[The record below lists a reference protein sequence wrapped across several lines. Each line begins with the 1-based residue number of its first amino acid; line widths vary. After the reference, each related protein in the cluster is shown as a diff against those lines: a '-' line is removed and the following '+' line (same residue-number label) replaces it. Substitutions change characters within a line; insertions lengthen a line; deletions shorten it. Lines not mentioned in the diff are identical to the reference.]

1 MALETDIL
9 KYQYQPLE
17 EGFAFRLLVL
27 EIGQEKEDIRCSL
40 KHTSL
45 EYPDIQYVALSYT
58 WGDQNDRRLISVDG
72 CSVSIT
78 ANLYSA
84 LYRLRKPIENIMIWA
99 DAICIDQSNRN
110 ERERQVGMMDQIYRL
125 AAHVVADLGE
135 EDEQSKLAF
144 QLASDIIGV
153 VRELEDDV
161 VIKEPEF
168 ESYGLPNWQDKA
180 WPAWTNFLQRP
191 WFRRVWVIQ
200 EFALAKEVKMLCG
213 KTFFP
218 WQALEY
224 TISMM
229 NHHGFGENQRSIRD
243 QSYAGI
249 LKASRST
256 VNIMSMTI
264 LRRQVEANQKMTLSE
279 LLAFTRICEA
289 TDPRDKVYAFLGLA
303 TITAGQELY
312 ISYTQSTS
320 VVYQRYASWQIN
332 HGMAM
337 EMLYRAGG
345 PSSLTGLPSWCP
357 DWSRRRP
364 DSYLGRLY
372 FPDGRTKIYRC
383 SGIHEPEI
391 HLDARQST
399 VSVSGV
405 VVDYITEVGS
415 PMFWDESRPL
425 SDNDIWERS
434 LEWEAETQRLKVKLQ
449 NYPTGEAVDEA
460 YWRTLI
466 GNKTHTD
473 GALPG
478 DFAKS
483 HAAHL
488 ETQKAYRQG
497 SSVSNGSGNLPFSRT
512 LASTAASTTFEEL
525 ENLARPFRLGTQVMF
540 WRRRFCITKKGYMG
554 MVPMNAAEGHLIS
567 IFLGGSAP
575 FVLKPEV
582 REPQHIARVY
592 YQLVGECY
600 LHGIMNGEF
609 FQGLTIDK
617 KTFEIQ

>member
-1 MALETDIL
+1 MALEIEIPQ
-9 KYQYQPLE
+9 YQYLPLE
-17 EGFAFRLLVL
+17 EGFSFRILVL
-27 EIGQEKEDIRCSL
+27 ETGQEKEDVRCPL

-58 WGDQNDRRLISVDG
+58 WGDQNDRRLILVDG
-72 CSVSIT
+72 CSMSIT
-78 ANLYSA
+78 ANLFSA
-84 LYRLRKPIENIMIWA
+84 LYRLRKPNENIMIWA
-99 DAICIDQSNRN
+99 DAICIDQSNRK

-153 VRELEDDV
+153 VRELEDDA

-168 ESYGLPNWQDKA
+168 ESYGLPNWQNKA
-180 WPAWTNFLQRP
+180 WSAWTNFLQRP

-218 WQALEY
+218 WQTLEY

-256 VNIMSMTI
+256 VNIMSMTT
-264 LRRQVEANQKMTLSE
+264 LRRQVEANQKMKLSE

-320 VVYQRYASWQIN
+320 VVYKRYASWQIN

-337 EMLYRAGG
+337 EILYQAGG
-345 PSSLTGLPSWCP
+345 LSSLTGLPSWCP

-364 DSYLGRLY
+364 DSYLGRLC

-383 SGIHEPEI
+383 SGIHEPDI
-391 HLDARQST
+391 HLDSEQST

-434 LEWEAETQRLKVKLQ
+434 LEWEAETQNLKVKLQ

-478 DFAKS
+478 NFAKS

-488 ETQKAYRQG
+488 ETQKAYRQA
-497 SSVSNGSGNLPFSRT
+497 SSVSNDPGNVPFSRT
-512 LASTAASTTFEEL
+512 LASTGLSTTFEEL

-540 WRRRFCITKKGYMG
+540 WGRRFCITKKGYMG
-554 MVPMNAAEGHLIS
+554 MVPMNAAEGHLIC
-567 IFLGGSAP
+567 ILLGGSAP

-582 REPQHIARVY
+582 REPQHDAMVY
-592 YQLVGECY
+592 HQLVGECY
-600 LHGIMNGEF
+600 LHGIMNREF

-617 KTFEIQ
+617 QTFKIQ